1 MNDYVSLL
9 LQGCAAKRKLAELFQ
24 SEGFGQEN
32 QPPIAI
38 AAHESVPSVQSGIR
52 QTSESF
58 RENCRKH
65 GLIRNRIPLRTSQPG
80 QKKRDLTVSG
90 LVFALVLIGVILAA
104 NTEQPVFWLL
114 IGPVPVAVLH
124 TLRAF
129 LRQVLRRHEGPLAF
143 YERDRMRIS
152 NPGVSTLPPDLLRRT
167 FLSQPRLLD
176 RAGSVSSSGCGVGL
190 CSIEAQMEMGT
201 GRGESALR

>member
-1 MNDYVSLL
+1 MSRCCCRAVRLKESWPNYFNQKDSD
-9 LQGCAAKRKLAELFQ
+9 RK
-24 SEGFGQEN
+24 
-32 QPPIAI
+32 
-38 AAHESVPSVQSGIR
+38 VQSGIR

-65 GLIRNRIPLRTSQPG
+65 GLIRNRIPPRTSQPG

-90 LVFALVLIGVILAA
+90 FVFALVLIGVILAA

-114 IGPVPVAVLH
+114 VGPVPVAVLH
-124 TLRAF
+124 TLRTF

-152 NPGVSTLPPDLLRRT
+152 NPGVSTSPPDLLRRI

-190 CSIEAQMEMGT
+190 CSIEAQVETGT
-201 GRGESALR
+201 SRSELALL